1 MRGHGRSHGCQKK
14 RRGLDKLKRTGFE
27 MTLENLESGW
37 LDY

>member
-1 MRGHGRSHGCQKK
+1 MAARTAAKKK